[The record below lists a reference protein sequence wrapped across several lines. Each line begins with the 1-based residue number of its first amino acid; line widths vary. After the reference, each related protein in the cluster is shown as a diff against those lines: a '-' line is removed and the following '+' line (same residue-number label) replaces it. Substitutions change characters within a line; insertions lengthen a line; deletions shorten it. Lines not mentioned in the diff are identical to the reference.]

1 MGPFSLY
8 YSLSFNHLLDNV
20 PAVIAP
26 FTFSAVRPI
35 SINGSIEINK
45 PTNSN
50 GRFKVDNTTIAA
62 KVAPPP
68 TPAIPKEEIS
78 SNLIVLDNDLL
89 AFKF

>member
-35 SINGSIEINK
+35 SINGSLTILVIYLLSLVFSNIEKKINAQ
-45 PTNSN
+45 
-50 GRFKVDNTTIAA
+50 VINTC
-62 KVAPPP
+62 
-68 TPAIPKEEIS
+68 ENE
-78 SNLIVLDNDLL
+78 LIILSP
-89 AFKF
+89 

>member
-50 GRFKVDNTTIAA
+50 GRFK
-62 KVAPPP
+62 
-68 TPAIPKEEIS
+68 S
-78 SNLIVLDNDLL
+78 R
-89 AFKF
+89 